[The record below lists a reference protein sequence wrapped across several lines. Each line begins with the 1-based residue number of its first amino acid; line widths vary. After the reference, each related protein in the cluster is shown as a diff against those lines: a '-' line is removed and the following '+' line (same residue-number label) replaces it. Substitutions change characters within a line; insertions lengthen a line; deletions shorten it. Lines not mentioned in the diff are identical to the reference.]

1 MDYARASLLLREW
14 GMNDAGSLA
23 RVSLAPHRLVRAQR
37 RNLAADHL
45 VNATASLGR
54 HWTNGTCMTI
64 GRSKASSPWGDF
76 VRS

>member
-14 GMNDAGSLA
+14 EMNDVGSLA

-54 HWTNGTCMTI
+54 H
-64 GRSKASSPWGDF
+64 
-76 VRS
+76 

>member
-23 RVSLAPHRLVRAQR
+23 RVSLAPHRLVRVQR

-54 HWTNGTCMTI
+54 H
-64 GRSKASSPWGDF
+64 
-76 VRS
+76 